1 MKMRRIHSAN
11 NSTDQEATMRGNASN
26 ADRRQT
32 LTDRRQI
39 ELPTQDTI
47 GDNTHGM
54 TGEKSHGMTDD
65 KTI

>member
-1 MKMRRIHSAN
+1 
-11 NSTDQEATMRGNASN
+11 MRGNASN

-39 ELPTQDTI
+39 ELHTQDTI